1 MTMTLRVLQLC
12 AVDFTVKHFLR
23 PLINFL
29 TNEGFDVTAACSE
42 GPYFQELRREG
53 VRLVSMPI
61 ARSMNVLSHT
71 RSTMRLY
78 RYLKKNR
85 FDIIHVHTPIASI
98 IGRVAG
104 WAAHV
109 PIRIYTAHGFYFH
122 DEMPAIQRAFHVRLE
137 RFGARFGNFILT
149 QSEEDRQT
157 AISEKITT
165 PERVLTIGNG
175 VDVTGRF
182 NPDHISLE
190 ATARCRAEF
199 GIPAGA
205 PVVGIIGRIVREKG
219 YFEFAEA
226 ASHILTEFPET
237 HFLCIGDALKSDYDA
252 SKIEFQRRIAELK
265 LEERFHFAGLRSDIP
280 DLLSLMTVYV
290 LPSYREGMPRSIIE
304 AMAMARPVVTTSIRG
319 CREEVVEGETGHL
332 VPPRDA
338 VALARAV
345 CSILADPAK
354 AENFGMAGRRRA
366 VSEFS
371 EEDVLCREIRVYEQ
385 LIREKGLEARR

>member
-1 MTMTLRVLQLC
+1 MTMTLHVLQLC

-29 TNEGFDVTAACSE
+29 TKEGFDVTVACSE
-42 GPYFQELRREG
+42 GDYFQELRGEG
-53 VRLVSMPI
+53 LRLVSIPI
-61 ARSMNVLSHT
+61 ARSMNALSHI

-78 RYLKKNR
+78 RYLKKNQ
-85 FDIIHVHTPIASI
+85 FDILHVHTPIASI

-122 DEMPAIQRAFHVRLE
+122 DEMPGIQRAFYIGLE

-157 AISEKITT
+157 AIREKITN

-182 NPDHISLE
+182 NPDNISPQT
-190 ATARCRAEF
+190 TARCRAEF
-199 GIPAGA
+199 DIPPSA
-205 PVVGIIGRIVREKG
+205 PVVGMIGRIVREKG
-219 YFEFAEA
+219 YFEFVEA
-226 ASHILTEFPET
+226 ASHIIREFPET

-252 SKIEFQRRIAELK
+252 SKIELQRRIAQLK
-265 LEERFHFAGLRSDIP
+265 LEERIHFTGLRNDIP

-290 LPSYREGMPRSIIE
+290 LPSYREGMPRSVIE
-304 AMAMARPVVTTSIRG
+304 AMAMARPVVATDIRG
-319 CREEVVEGETGHL
+319 CREEVVEGKTGHL

-338 VALARAV
+338 IALARAV
-345 CSILADPAK
+345 CAILADPANS
-354 AENFGMAGRRRA
+354 ENFGIAGRRRA

-371 EEDVLCREIRVYEQ
+371 EEDVLSRQIRVYEQ